1 MSNPFEQRFYNGD
14 QSNTSIEVCRY
25 FGKFHALQGWSRQLN
40 SRWTDEQTRAYN
52 EGYNEG
58 KESAK

>member
-1 MSNPFEQRFYNGD
+1 MNKYPNDLIPANCPPDMCKILGFLNAS
-14 QSNTSIEVCRY
+14 
-25 FGKFHALQGWSRQLN
+25 QGWGRLLN